1 MLNGECDDAVFFS
14 SLGYQVDVFASEDAA
29 REALFGDIQRDIYE
43 SLGFEIQDSFFTYT
57 KQAST
62 CDDAYGV
69 HMVTLYPRG
78 RFLVAIDL
86 LVELDRLGGM
96 PGPSDLLQS
105 LAMQIESA
113 FADIYRPE
121 IR

>member
-1 MLNGECDDAVFFS
+1 
-14 SLGYQVDVFASEDAA
+14 
-29 REALFGDIQRDIYE
+29 
-43 SLGFEIQDSFFTYT
+43 
-57 KQAST
+57 
-62 CDDAYGV
+62 
-69 HMVTLYPRG
+69 MVTLYPRG

-96 PGPSDLLQS
+96 PGPSDLLHS